1 MRVDDLGQ
9 QGCHDLRQFGPGPRQ
24 IMNHLE
30 PPRSHRRAQRLTRS
44 QPQQIARR
52 QRPDHAARLVD
63 HSEVAHLAF
72 GRSPDRRTRPQ
83 GPPPTACS
91 SGARPACAA
100 SRLHSGRPPARRH
113 ARWRFQKPISRSV
126 RPAARPAPV
135 HPCAWRIRHGCCTAS
150 PASNCAQSGNRAR
163 ATSRGASIGARRS
176 QCAFDQ
182 LPHQRQ
188 PKRKDTPARLLLP
201 FRRTAIWY
209 SDRRAHAN
217 IHRCLSAPGRLPVG
231 Q

>member
-1 MRVDDLGQ
+1 MPRIAHARFRDDRGVACERAKLARNDGGDVTRADDLGQ

-100 SRLHSGRPPARRH
+100 SRLHSGRPP
-113 ARWRFQKPISRSV
+113 QDVTLGGDSRSRSAV
-126 RPAARPAPV
+126 LSAQQPGQRRCIHALGEFVMDVAQRHPQVIAHSREIAPAQLLV
-135 HPCAWRIRHGCCTAS
+135 E
-150 PASNCAQSGNRAR
+150 
-163 ATSRGASIGARRS
+163 RR
-176 QCAFDQ
+176 
-182 LPHQRQ
+182 
-188 PKRKDTPARLLLP
+188 
-201 FRRTAIWY
+201 
-209 SDRRAHAN
+209 
-217 IHRCLSAPGRLPVG
+217 SAPGGASAPSTNSPTSASPSGKTR
-231 Q
+231 QRDCC